1 MRSTLLLGIGN
12 TLLRDEGLGVRII
25 EELRDDPATAAALL
39 LDGGTLSFS
48 LLPYF
53 EGVHA
58 LVAVDAAN
66 LDTTAGTVRMFEGD
80 AMDRFVRRS
89 KGRSVHEVGLAD
101 LLDMARLQGCL
112 PPHRAVVCVQ
122 PQIVDWGETLSP
134 AVHSALPRAL
144 AEIRGLLQRWAA

>member
-1 MRSTLLLGIGN
+1 MGIGN
-12 TLLRDEGLGVRII
+12 TLLRDEGVGVRII
-25 EELRDDPATAAALL
+25 EDLRDDPAAAAALL

-66 LDTTAGTVRMFEGD
+66 LDTPAGTVRIFEGD

-89 KGRSVHEVGLAD
+89 TGRSVHEVGLAD

-122 PQIVDWGETLSP
+122 PQFIDWGDTLSP